1 MEWSQELAKVSKT
14 KIYESDYK
22 RFDSD
27 PGYKTQ
33 SEMTEELNVDELETP
48 PYTPPYPTDD
58 ELDWDME
65 REDEIRQEL
74 YESMELGPDS
84 RRSMSPTSRRRLN
97 NVAIEP
103 FGLGSSTD
111 GSQIDL
117 PIFQKR
123 RKHSSQN
130 LLNRALVLE
139 GNGDDEENSN
149 SIYFFCRDMC
159 PNIRSVQKLVT
170 NNVTKNGD
178 KSGAT
183 TTSSCDKSQ
192 KSGKYLVVFNQS
204 EDRNNFMKKCKTSK
218 YNIQPFQ
225 NDHQRFISSS

>member
-1 MEWSQELAKVSKT
+1 MLTSLKHLLIRHHIQL
-14 KIYESDYK
+14 
-22 RFDSD
+22 
-27 PGYKTQ
+27 
-33 SEMTEELNVDELETP
+33 MTNLIGMSTFFCRNFMSTFLHRCQYFCQQFFLNKNFR
-48 PYTPPYPTDD
+48 
-58 ELDWDME
+58 DME

-103 FGLGSSTD
+103 FGLGESP
-111 GSQIDL
+111 IDL

-139 GNGDDEENSN
+139 GNDDEENSN

-170 NNVTKNGD
+170 NVKNGD
-178 KSGAT
+178 KSGAI
-183 TTSSCDKSQ
+183 SSCDKSQ

-225 NDHQRFISSS
+225 NDHQE

>member
-1 MEWSQELAKVSKT
+1 
-14 KIYESDYK
+14 
-22 RFDSD
+22 
-27 PGYKTQ
+27 
-33 SEMTEELNVDELETP
+33 
-48 PYTPPYPTDD
+48 
-58 ELDWDME
+58 ME

-103 FGLGSSTD
+103 FGLGCSTND
-111 GSQIDL
+111 GPPIDL

-139 GNGDDEENSN
+139 GNSDQEENSN

-170 NNVTKNGD
+170 NVTKNGD

-183 TTSSCDKSQ
+183 TSSCDKSQ
-192 KSGKYLVVFNQS
+192 KKSGKYLVVFNQS

-225 NDHQRFISSS
+225 NDHQE

>member
-1 MEWSQELAKVSKT
+1 MLTSLKHLLIRHHIQLMMNLIGMSTFFVKIFYQHCCQDIFQQFFVSKNF
-14 KIYESDYK
+14 
-22 RFDSD
+22 R
-27 PGYKTQ
+27 
-33 SEMTEELNVDELETP
+33 
-48 PYTPPYPTDD
+48 
-58 ELDWDME
+58 DME

-111 GSQIDL
+111 ESPIDV

-139 GNGDDEENSN
+139 GNDDEENSN

-170 NNVTKNGD
+170 NVGD
-178 KSGAT
+178 KSGAI
-183 TTSSCDKSQ
+183 SSCDKSQ

-225 NDHQRFISSS
+225 NDHQE

>member
-1 MEWSQELAKVSKT
+1 
-14 KIYESDYK
+14 
-22 RFDSD
+22 
-27 PGYKTQ
+27 
-33 SEMTEELNVDELETP
+33 
-48 PYTPPYPTDD
+48 
-58 ELDWDME
+58 ME

-103 FGLGSSTD
+103 FGLGCSTND
-111 GSQIDL
+111 GPPIDL

-139 GNGDDEENSN
+139 GTEKENSN

-159 PNIRSVQKLVT
+159 PNIRSVQKLST
-170 NNVTKNGD
+170 NSFGDIKNGD
-178 KSGAT
+178 KNCGAT
-183 TTSSCDKSQ
+183 DSSSTDSA

-225 NDHQRFISSS
+225 NDHQERITKRSRS

>member
-1 MEWSQELAKVSKT
+1 
-14 KIYESDYK
+14 
-22 RFDSD
+22 
-27 PGYKTQ
+27 
-33 SEMTEELNVDELETP
+33 MTEELNVDELETP

-58 ELDWDME
+58 ELDWYVNIFLSKFYVSKNFRDME

-103 FGLGSSTD
+103 FGLGCSSD
-111 GSQIDL
+111 ESPIDL

-139 GNGDDEENSN
+139 GNDDEENSN

-170 NNVTKNGD
+170 NVKNGD
-178 KSGAT
+178 KSGAI
-183 TTSSCDKSQ
+183 SSCDKSQ

-225 NDHQRFISSS
+225 NDHQE

>member
-1 MEWSQELAKVSKT
+1 MFVNILVTIFVNKNF
-14 KIYESDYK
+14 
-22 RFDSD
+22 R
-27 PGYKTQ
+27 
-33 SEMTEELNVDELETP
+33 
-48 PYTPPYPTDD
+48 
-58 ELDWDME
+58 DME

-170 NNVTKNGD
+170 TNVTKNGD

-225 NDHQRFISSS
+225 NDHQEWIIKRSRSFSTSLSL

>member
-1 MEWSQELAKVSKT
+1 
-14 KIYESDYK
+14 
-22 RFDSD
+22 
-27 PGYKTQ
+27 
-33 SEMTEELNVDELETP
+33 
-48 PYTPPYPTDD
+48 
-58 ELDWDME
+58 ME

-103 FGLGSSTD
+103 FGLGLGST
-111 GSQIDL
+111 SPIDL

-139 GNGDDEENSN
+139 GTEKENSN

-159 PNIRSVQKLVT
+159 PNIRSVQKLTT
-170 NNVTKNGD
+170 NHHVVVDENDD
-178 KSGAT
+178 KKLICENT
-183 TTSSCDKSQ
+183 NSS
-192 KSGKYLVVFNQS
+192 KSGKYLVVFNTS
-204 EDRNNFMKKCKTSK
+204 EDRNNFKKKCQTKKNTDPGQIQKT
-218 YNIQPFQ
+218 PFPGL
-225 NDHQRFISSS
+225 

>member
-1 MEWSQELAKVSKT
+1 
-14 KIYESDYK
+14 
-22 RFDSD
+22 
-27 PGYKTQ
+27 
-33 SEMTEELNVDELETP
+33 
-48 PYTPPYPTDD
+48 
-58 ELDWDME
+58 ME

-103 FGLGSSTD
+103 FGLGLSS
-111 GSQIDL
+111 SSPIDL

-139 GNGDDEENSN
+139 GTEKENSN

-159 PNIRSVQKLVT
+159 PNIRSVQKLST
-170 NNVTKNGD
+170 KSFGDIKNGD
-178 KSGAT
+178 KNCGAT
-183 TTSSCDKSQ
+183 DSSSTDSA

-204 EDRNNFMKKCKTSK
+204 EDRNNFIKKCKTSK

-225 NDHQRFISSS
+225 NDHQEWIIK

>member
-1 MEWSQELAKVSKT
+1 
-14 KIYESDYK
+14 
-22 RFDSD
+22 
-27 PGYKTQ
+27 
-33 SEMTEELNVDELETP
+33 MTEELNVDELETP
-48 PYTPPYPTDD
+48 PYTPPYSTDD
-58 ELDWDME
+58 ELEWDME

-84 RRSMSPTSRRRLN
+84 RRSMSPTSRRQLN

-103 FGLGSSTD
+103 FGLGSPTP
-111 GSQIDL
+111 IDL

-139 GNGDDEENSN
+139 GNEKEENSN

-159 PNIRSVQKLVT
+159 PNIRSVQKLQVT
-170 NNVTKNGD
+170 TNVKNGD
-178 KSGAT
+178 KCGAT
-183 TTSSCDKSQ
+183 STASGCDNKSNN
-192 KSGKYLVVFNQS
+192 KKCGKYLVVFNQS

-218 YNIQPFQ
+218 YKIQPFQ

>member
-1 MEWSQELAKVSKT
+1 
-14 KIYESDYK
+14 
-22 RFDSD
+22 
-27 PGYKTQ
+27 
-33 SEMTEELNVDELETP
+33 
-48 PYTPPYPTDD
+48 
-58 ELDWDME
+58 ME

-103 FGLGSSTD
+103 FGLGSTSP
-111 GSQIDL
+111 IDL

-139 GNGDDEENSN
+139 GTEKENSN

-159 PNIRSVQKLVT
+159 PNIRSVQKLTT
-170 NNVTKNGD
+170 NQNVVDKNGD
-178 KSGAT
+178 KKVSCGAT
-183 TTSSCDKSQ
+183 TSSSSCDKTNSG

-225 NDHQRFISSS
+225 NDHQEWIITILTHDPKP

>member
-1 MEWSQELAKVSKT
+1 
-14 KIYESDYK
+14 
-22 RFDSD
+22 
-27 PGYKTQ
+27 
-33 SEMTEELNVDELETP
+33 
-48 PYTPPYPTDD
+48 
-58 ELDWDME
+58 ME

-103 FGLGSSTD
+103 FGLS
-111 GSQIDL
+111 
-117 PIFQKR
+117 PIIFEKR

-139 GNGDDEENSN
+139 GTEKENSN

-159 PNIRSVQKLVT
+159 PNIRSVQKLTT
-170 NNVTKNGD
+170 NHNVVDKNGD
-178 KSGAT
+178 KKVCGAT
-183 TTSSCDKSQ
+183 SSSCDKTNSG

-225 NDHQRFISSS
+225 NDHQEWIIK